1 MAGLTRMHPLQRHW
15 YSVAELRLMEEKDRE
30 YLAVLK
36 EAVINTIVAPKQIK
50 NHMGKRSW
58 RALKQFNQAI
68 EKKQTMNAE
77 RAAVELG
84 LSAEVLVGIK
94 VLLER

>member
-1 MAGLTRMHPLQRHW
+1 MAINARWNDNTQRLE
-15 YSVAELRLMEEKDRE
+15 VVDPKPDE

-36 EAVINTIVAPKQIK
+36 EAVINTIVAPKHIK
-50 NHMGKRSW
+50 NHMGKKSW

-68 EKKQTMNAE
+68 EKKQIMNAE

-84 LSAEVLVGIK
+84 LTAEVIVGIK
-94 VLLER
+94 ALLER

>member
-1 MAGLTRMHPLQRHW
+1 MAGMSGIYTRWNSRTQRLETVNPDADRQ
-15 YSVAELRLMEEKDRE
+15 YVAI
-30 YLAVLK
+30 LK
-36 EAVINTIVAPKQIK
+36 EAVISTIITPKQIK

-58 RALKQFNQAI
+58 RALKQLNHAV
-68 EKKQTMNAE
+68 EKCDVMNAE

-84 LSAEVLVGIK
+84 LTAEVIAGLN